1 MEIITKELFELNPHR
16 VISVDTVGL
25 GRHHIITIDN
35 FFQHPE
41 RIRQLLRHTYYV
53 KFPKRTPALRHIIT
67 SHTRE
72 IYNPL
77 FQMFYDLYHG
87 EFRHIERAQLN
98 SDVYLDKDS
107 SIPWDKYLPHV
118 DNISNTAPPWFAL
131 VIYMN
136 KVNIHGGTQL
146 VRSVPH
152 QKETIDS
159 VADKE
164 MLFQNEQY
172 IDKQHPWDY
181 PSDQWERYHMME
193 MKYNR
198 LVAYRSNLLHAPY
211 TNGEFYLGA
220 SRRIIS
226 GFF

>member
-1 MEIITKELFELNPHR
+1 
-16 VISVDTVGL
+16 
-25 GRHHIITIDN
+25 
-35 FFQHPE
+35 
-41 RIRQLLRHTYYV
+41 
-53 KFPKRTPALRHIIT
+53 
-67 SHTRE
+67 
-72 IYNPL
+72 
-77 FQMFYDLYHG
+77 
-87 EFRHIERAQLN
+87 
-98 SDVYLDKDS
+98 
-107 SIPWDKYLPHV
+107 
-118 DNISNTAPPWFAL
+118 
-131 VIYMN
+131 MN